1 MGAMLR
7 ALNSRGYD
15 DIEAALH
22 VRGCTSQAMR
32 EAITGWFAAWFS
44 REPDGKLGVDPCQR
58 LPYAIVNKMCK
69 AIFAEYD
76 SGLQETATPKL
87 QWMDGV
93 RRAYD
98 AQRGMSM
105 QWGMVGGE
113 VWIKPVPS
121 ANGGLQWLPIRRDH
135 VLVLGRASDGSVTDL
150 ATCEK
155 CVVAERRYFTLVE
168 RRMAG
173 MDGRLTIQNR
183 LYESESCNVLGSPVP
198 LDSLPQYANLAP
210 EYTYATP
217 IDGVGL
223 VYIRMPSANTVDGS
237 HDGISVYEP
246 AMGLIHNIDRNEY
259 QLGREFELG
268 RMRIVASA
276 DLLSTPIPGNSGR
289 KQLKD
294 DLFVG
299 VDDNASNVGITAFA
313 PALRDENYERR
324 RQAYLKAI
332 ENLLGIKRGIL
343 SDAEATEKTATE
355 ITSSAGDYSLSIIDF
370 QRLWYD
376 SLQDALRLADQI
388 GRAYKLCDD
397 TPWDPDA
404 LTVTWGNGVLYD
416 ADKEWTD
423 RKEMVQMG
431 LLKPELAL
439 AWKFD
444 LPSETEADL
453 EAIRQKYMPELADLE
468 R

>member
-22 VRGCTSQAMR
+22 VRGCTSQAML
-32 EAITGWFAAWFS
+32 EAITGWFTAWFA

-58 LPYAIVNKMCK
+58 LPYAIVNKLCK

-76 SGLQETATPKL
+76 SGLQETGTPKL

-98 AQRGMSM
+98 AQRSLAM

-135 VLVLGRASDGSVTDL
+135 VLVLGRAADGSVTDL

-155 CVVAERRYFTLVE
+155 CVAAERRYFTLVE

-183 LYESESCNVLGSPVP
+183 LYESDCGNVLGNPVP
-198 LDSLPQYANLAP
+198 LDSLPQYAGLAP
-210 EYTYATP
+210 EYTYETP

-223 VYIRMPSANTVDGS
+223 VHIRMPSANTVDGS
-237 HDGISVYEP
+237 PDGVSVYEP
-246 AMGLIHNIDRNEY
+246 AMGLIHNVDRNEY
-259 QLGREFELG
+259 QLAREFELG
-268 RMRIVASA
+268 RMRIAASA
-276 DLLSTPIPGNSGR
+276 DLLTAENGR
-289 KQLKD
+289 KRLRD

-299 VDDNASNVGITAFA
+299 LEGSEQTVGITAFA
-313 PALRDENYERR
+313 PALRNENYEAR
-324 RQAYLKAI
+324 RQAYLKAV
-332 ENLLGIKRGIL
+332 ENLLGVKRGIL
-343 SDAEATEKTATE
+343 SDAEAVSKTATE
-355 ITSSAGDYSLSIIDF
+355 INSSAGDYSLSIIEF
-370 QRLWYD
+370 QNLYYD
-376 SLQDALRLADQI
+376 ALQAALRLADQL
-388 GRAYKLCDD
+388 GQAYRLCDGTAWD
-397 TPWDPDA
+397 TEV
-404 LTVTWGNGVLYD
+404 LNVTWGNGVLYD
-416 ADKEWTD
+416 ADKEWAD
-423 RKEMVQMG
+423 RLAMVQQGM
-431 LLKPELAL
+431 LRPELAL

-444 LPSETEADL
+444 LPCDTEEDL
-453 EAIRQKYMPELADLE
+453 AAIRQKYMPTMQDMES
-468 R
+468 

>member
-7 ALNSRGYD
+7 ALNSRGYEN
-15 DIEAALH
+15 IEAALH

-32 EAITGWFAAWFS
+32 DAITGWFTVWFA
-44 REPDGKLGVDPCQR
+44 REPDRRLEIDPCQR
-58 LPYAIVNKMCK
+58 IPYAIVNKLCK

-76 SGLQETATPKL
+76 SGLQENGTPKL

-98 AQRGMSM
+98 AQRSLAM

-113 VWIKPVPS
+113 VWIKPVPALDGS
-121 ANGGLQWLPIRRDH
+121 LQWQPIRRDH
-135 VLVLGRASDGSVTDL
+135 VLVLGRAPDGAVTDL
-150 ATCEK
+150 ATCET
-155 CVVAERRYFTLVE
+155 CVVAERRYYTLVE
-168 RRMAG
+168 RRTAG
-173 MDGRLTIQNR
+173 LDGRLTIQNR
-183 LYESESCNVLGSPVP
+183 LYESDNGNMLGSPVP
-198 LDSLPQYANLAP
+198 LDSLPQYAGLAP

-223 VYIRMPSANTVDGS
+223 VHIRMPAANTVDGS
-237 HDGISVYEP
+237 PDGVSVYEP

-276 DLLSTPIPGNSGR
+276 DLLTQAVPGKPGR
-289 KQLKD
+289 KRLRD

-299 VDDNASNVGITAFA
+299 MEDSPGNVGITAFS
-313 PALRDENYERR
+313 PPLRDENYERR
-324 RQAYLKAI
+324 RQTYLKAI

-388 GRAYKLCDD
+388 GQAYRLCDA
-397 TPWDPDA
+397 TPWDPDT

-416 ADKEWTD
+416 ADKEWAE

-444 LPSETEADL
+444 LPCETDADL
-453 EAIRQKYMPELADLE
+453 AAIRQKYMPELADLE